1 LVPSI
6 PLLERRIWL
15 LLATSVDDLRYWMGN
30 EATVRYWCGTGKMTY
45 EATTTHG
52 CTNMSFPYSM
62 ICSGMLLKY
71 WMGNER
77 IGGGIR
83 HDCCRVYV
91 ALNTM

>member
-1 LVPSI
+1 LVSSI

-15 LLATSVDDLRYWMGN
+15 LLATSVDDFLL
-30 EATVRYWCGTGKMTY
+30 RYWCGTGKMAY

-62 ICSGMLLKY
+62 ICSGKLLRY

-77 IGGGIR
+77 TEEEFDMIVVGFMW
-83 HDCCRVYV
+83 
-91 ALNTM
+91 L